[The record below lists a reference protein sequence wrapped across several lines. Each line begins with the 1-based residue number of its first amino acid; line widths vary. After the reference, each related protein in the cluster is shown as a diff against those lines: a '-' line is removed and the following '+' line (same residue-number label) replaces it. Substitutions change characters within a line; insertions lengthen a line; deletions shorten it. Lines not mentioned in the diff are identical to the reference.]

1 MKLKKT
7 IFSIICYLLFS
18 FSLYSNETTVFA
30 VSTSARQDAHSD
42 GETITKEELNVL
54 KKKGVV
60 SKDVTVQQLNL
71 DQGSQGD
78 AIDVITADDAL
89 KNYGLR
95 QNKQDEVVSDEKP
108 HTVRHLLGKPYL
120 GTDIMPQKGDILV
133 TSTGA
138 LNGLI
143 GHAGIVIN
151 EKNYAS
157 IPGFRQHP
165 NIDSIHSW
173 FRYSANTKVIRVNHQ
188 EKASLAGDWA
198 HDYVKDHPKARYSIT
213 MSIQSLDPTYC
224 SKIVWQAYAKT
235 GDAVGHATFT
245 IKAPY
250 GFLKKK
256 NYKTVTPK
264 VIVSEGR
271 KIGGLHF

>member
-1 MKLKKT
+1 MNMRKT
-7 IFSIICYLLFS
+7 VFAIICYLLFS
-18 FSLYSNETTVFA
+18 LSLFSNETTIFA
-30 VSTSARQDAHSD
+30 VSTPPSQEVHA
-42 GETITKEELNVL
+42 GEETITKEELTAL
-54 KKKGVV
+54 KKQGVV
-60 SKDVTVQQLNL
+60 SKDVTVQQLN
-71 DQGSQGD
+71 QEHESQD
-78 AIDVITADDAL
+78 DTIDVITADDDL
-89 KNYGLR
+89 NNYGLR
-95 QNKQDEVVSDEKP
+95 QNKQDEMVSDEKP
-108 HTVRHLLGKPYL
+108 HTVRRLLGKPYP

-165 NIDSIHSW
+165 IIDSIQSW
-173 FRYSANTKVIRVNHQ
+173 FRYSANTKVIRINHQ
-188 EKASLAGDWA
+188 EKADLAGDWA
-198 HDYVKDHPKARYSIT
+198 RDYVKDHPKARYSIT

-250 GFLKKK
+250 GFLKKR

-271 KIGGLHF
+271 KIGGLNF